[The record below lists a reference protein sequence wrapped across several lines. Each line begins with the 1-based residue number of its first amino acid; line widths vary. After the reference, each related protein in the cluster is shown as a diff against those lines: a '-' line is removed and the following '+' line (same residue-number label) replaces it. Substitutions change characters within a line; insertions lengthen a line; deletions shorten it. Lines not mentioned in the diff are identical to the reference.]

1 MKRQFIKD
9 LRSGTPVDD
18 IFYCTRRDVKE
29 RRDGGAFL
37 TLELRDKS
45 GSVNA
50 IMWDRVDDALRCV
63 EPGGFYHVQGRL
75 GDYQGKAQLTVSVIY
90 PADASEITRDDFV
103 GASRY
108 DRAAMLAELKGLI
121 AEVGNKY
128 LKQLLE
134 SIFADEKFCDRFAA
148 APGGASVHHN
158 YLGGLLEHTL
168 FMGRIARTLAGVYD
182 ELDPSLLLA
191 GVILH
196 DVGKIR
202 EYTFDVALDHTF
214 DGRLVGHIVMGYEFV
229 GAKIDAIPGFPEETK
244 RLLLH
249 IILSHHGQMDFGSP
263 KTPKFVE
270 AFLVYM
276 LDNMDSR
283 VMMFRESVERNK
295 NVKWTDYH
303 QYLET
308 NVYIRD
314 KES

>member
-18 IFYCTRRDVKE
+18 IFFCARRDVKE
-29 RRDGGAFL
+29 RRDGGAFM
-37 TLELRDKS
+37 TFELRDKS

-75 GDYQGKAQLTVSVIY
+75 GDYQGKAQLTVNIIY

-108 DRAAMLAELKGLI
+108 DRAAMLTELKGFM
-121 AEVGNKY
+121 AGVENQH
-128 LKQLLE
+128 LKKLLV
-134 SIFADEKFCDRFAA
+134 SIFDDEKFCDRFTA

-168 FMGRIARTLAGVYD
+168 FMGRIAKTLAGVYD
-182 ELDPSLLLA
+182 ELDPSLLLT

-202 EYTFDVALDHTF
+202 EYSYESALDHTF
-214 DGRLVGHIVMGYEFV
+214 DGRLLGHIVMGYEFV
-229 GAKIDAIPGFPEETK
+229 SAKIDAIPGFPEETK